1 MLAESYVVNQSW
13 DANGVSYNLADSIG
27 LMVYTGTTSLD
38 YVKNYVNGADQWTGK
53 YGAYWYLESDE
64 QLNSQTCCFECAG
77 CVANNIVVDSE
88 KFGPDSRYK
97 IINMNINMNKK

>member
-64 QLNSQTCCFECAG
+64 QLNSQTCCFE
-77 CVANNIVVDSE
+77 
-88 KFGPDSRYK
+88 FGPDSRYK